1 MKELSKENWSN
12 NLKRFHANLTQVN
25 EELDKITP
33 EVRARCNETQTT
45 EGDKI
50 VFQHSFQCDGDV
62 LFIAVQ
68 GDTKTGKIELTH
80 FKWVE
85 HDEER

>member
-1 MKELSKENWSN
+1 MEDWTDT
-12 NLKRFHANLTQVN
+12 LKRFHANLDQVN
-25 EELDKITP
+25 EELELITP
-33 EVRARCNETQTT
+33 EIRARCNEQEDVTK
-45 EGDKI
+45 GDKI
-50 VFQHSFQCDGDV
+50 VFQHSFPCDGDI

-85 HDEER
+85 HNEEC